1 MDLNYS
7 YFLNFSH
14 MNPLLYQNNYYQ
26 NYQNLPIPL
35 NSNIIEKKPIK
46 VEKNKYQ
53 RTWNKVQVEEV
64 FNLAL
69 QYCQKN
75 NKTLEDMT
83 LNDFGLIAIGLSQ
96 TPEQVMLKVKEVMV
110 NGTLRPGKWS
120 QGEDEMLVNLVNRFG
135 CKWGRIAS
143 FLNEEM
149 HNRLNIRNSKTCK
162 ERWNN
167 YLNPNI
173 NRSPWTES
181 EDSTLLEGFLKH
193 GNKWSVIAKLVT
205 GRIEG
210 LVKNRVKSLIH
221 KIKQES
227 GQSGN
232 IFSKIKEQIETYK
245 ISHNQNYTTSN
256 KSYNE
261 NYGQDI

>member
-1 MDLNYS
+1 MDPNYS

-14 MNPLLYQNNYYQ
+14 TNPLFFQNNYYPS
-26 NYQNLPIPL
+26 YQTLPAFL
-35 NSNIIEKKPIK
+35 NSNIIEEKPAK
-46 VEKNKYQ
+46 LEKNKYQ

-64 FNLAL
+64 FNLAI

-75 NKTLEDMT
+75 NKVLEEMT

-120 QGEDEMLVNLVNRFG
+120 QSEDEMLGNLVNRFG
-135 CKWGRIAS
+135 CKWGKIAS
-143 FLNEEM
+143 FLNEEV

-173 NRSPWTES
+173 NRGPWTEG

-193 GNKWSVIAKLVT
+193 GNKWSIIAKLVP

-210 LVKNRVKSLIH
+210 LVKNRIKSLVH

-227 GQSGN
+227 GQSEN
-232 IFSKIKEQIETYK
+232 VFDKIKGQIETYK
-245 ISHNQNYTTSN
+245 ISLQQKYTGSN
-256 KSYNE
+256 KSYKE
-261 NYGQDI
+261 NFGQDI